1 MPSPHEASLHQ
12 YPEPQV
18 AESLALIQS
27 FAGTGSQPD
36 ADLLGTREQA
46 VGWLRK
52 EGLLAG
58 GGGLTNSEYNALVRL
73 RQALRDVLAAHA
85 GRRQDADA
93 AGRLTKGLAD
103 GRLVVTVDPAA
114 TVELTTAAR
123 ASYPT
128 IVATLAVAVARAAA
142 AGRWPSS

>member
-1 MPSPHEASLHQ
+1 MPSPHEASRHQ

-36 ADLLGTREQA
+36 ADLLGTREEA

-52 EGLLAG
+52 EGLLAAD
-58 GGGLTNSEYNALVRL
+58 GGLTNSEYNALIRL

-85 GRRQDADA
+85 RGREDADA

-128 IVATLAVAVARAAA
+128 IVASLAVALARAAA

>member
-1 MPSPHEASLHQ
+1 MLSPHEASLDQ
-12 YPEPQV
+12 YPEAQV

-36 ADLLGTREQA
+36 TDLLGTREEA

-58 GGGLTNSEYNALVRL
+58 DGGLTNSEYNALVRL
-73 RQALRDVLAAHA
+73 RQALRDVLAARA
-85 GRRQDADA
+85 GGREDAGA

-142 AGRWPSS
+142 AGRWPEG